1 MSVYCYRCGQRLAGG
16 ARRCPNCGS
25 SIFYDES
32 GLREDF
38 IKRGTAETPVMDEN
52 AAQAYSDHKDYEGT
66 YENGSGSAA
75 GDPGSSPY
83 REPYESSSGA
93 DPYGNTNGNSYGS
106 SFHPYGNGAYNNAPF
121 GSAARSASAAPVVQ
135 TKRDVIA
142 KWAMLCGIGGLIM
155 TVFPLAG
162 LPLSIAALVMGIM
175 GLKAEHRKGRAIA
188 GMIMGIAG
196 FLMNA
201 AILALAIYIVAHPEL
216 QSQLEQM
223 ANDSNSLFSYFLR

>member
-38 IKRGTAETPVMDEN
+38 IKRDAAEIPVMDEN
-52 AAQAYSDHKDYEGT
+52 AAQAYSDHKDYEEIYRGGSGEDLYGNV
-66 YENGSGSAA
+66 YENTSGST
-75 GDPGSSPY
+75 Y
-83 REPYESSSGA
+83 R
-93 DPYGNTNGNSYGS
+93 PYGNASYGNA
-106 SFHPYGNGAYNNAPF
+106 PYNNAPY
-121 GSAARSASAAPVVQ
+121 GNAARSASAAPVVQ
-135 TKRDVIA
+135 TKRDAIA
-142 KWAMLCGIGGLIM
+142 KWAMLCGIAGLIA

-162 LPLSIAALVMGIM
+162 LPLSVAAIVLGIM

-201 AILALAIYIVAHPEL
+201 AMLALAIYIVAHPDL
-216 QSQLEQM
+216 QKQLEQM
-223 ANDSNSLFSYFLR
+223 TNDPNSLFSYFMR